1 MGTGPQC
8 VGAKI
13 NQILLVSSH
22 FLAISCYF
30 SYLCN
35 HRVETVSPGP
45 SPEIVIIILLQTC
58 RMGPLYQSFL
68 IWSRRKN
75 RILEFSSWDYV
86 NCLQFNQIWELQNA
100 ARHFFPQ
107 GVIKDSESRQ
117 AMLAKTF
124 LWHPPSLSPSD
135 FHKVLIRKGK
145 GNVGLRWTG

>member
-1 MGTGPQC
+1 MGTGSQC

-22 FLAISCYF
+22 YLAISCYF

-35 HRVETVSPGP
+35 HREKQFLWDPAS
-45 SPEIVIIILLQTC
+45 SC
-58 RMGPLYQSFL
+58 RPAAWALYQSFS
-68 IWSRRKN
+68 ICSRRKN
-75 RILEFSSWDYV
+75 RILKFSSWDYV

-100 ARHFFPQ
+100 ARQFFPQ